1 MSEPEPDVDHG
12 ASESS
17 LPQLDTVDSR
27 WWYWIAAYPVAM
39 LVSIP
44 IMVVAMLLFIVP
56 AFVVGVEPQ
65 PGPGSWGFITLIG
78 VVLGLLMMVVIVAAF
93 ALAVLF
99 PVALYFDAR
108 AVSEADV
115 DWHPDPLLYGL
126 LGLLQLIV
134 TPLIGFFISIY
145 YLYQRHEHVGVP

>member
-17 LPQLDTVDSR
+17 LPPLDTVDSR

-93 ALAVLF
+93 ALAYCS
-99 PVALYFDAR
+99 PSR
-108 AVSEADV
+108 CIS
-115 DWHPDPLLYGL
+115 
-126 LGLLQLIV
+126 
-134 TPLIGFFISIY
+134 TPEPFQKPTWTGIQTRSSTDCLASSNSSSP
-145 YLYQRHEHVGVP
+145 H

>member
-1 MSEPEPDVDHG
+1 MSEPESNPNQE
-12 ASESS
+12 ASESP
-17 LPQLDTVDSR
+17 LPPLDTVSSR

-44 IMVVAMLLFIVP
+44 IMVLTMLLFIVP
-56 AFVVGVEPQ
+56 TFVVGVEPQ
-65 PGPGSWGFITLIG
+65 PGPGSWGVITLVG
-78 VVLGLLMMVVIVAAF
+78 VVLGLLVMVVIVAAF

-108 AVSEADV
+108 AVSKANV

-145 YLYQRHEHVGVP
+145 YLYQRHEHVGFP